1 MNKIDRKI
9 SKVDCI
15 KAICNTTDEC
25 IFVEQLFGSVDLEK
39 RQEYLNCLADDWGEK
54 AADNDLT
61 LIILSEPI
69 IGQGEGYCDL
79 LVEEE

>member
-1 MNKIDRKI
+1 MNKIDRKV

-15 KAICNTTDEC
+15 KAICATTDEC

-39 RQEYLNCLADDWGEK
+39 RQEYLNYLADDWGEK
-54 AADNDLT
+54 AAENDLT
-61 LIILSEPI
+61 LIILREPI

-79 LVEEE
+79 LVEDD